1 MGRAAVWRKH
11 RVKGDNHEGYNP
23 RLRGKEKPL
32 HVAIKISRHVLHG
45 ALANPAKHF
54 ATELLDAFRPLA
66 FRIMR
71 QLIHRNSVRT
81 LTVRI

>member
-11 RVKGDNHEGYNP
+11 RVKGDSHEGYSP

-32 HVAIKISRHVLHG
+32 HAATKISRHPLHG

-54 ATELLDAFRPLA
+54 AIDLLDAFRPLA

-71 QLIHRNSVRT
+71 NLIHRNSVRT
-81 LTVRI
+81 LNVRI